1 MLAWK
6 WPFVRMCGIIGK
18 KRLRKTTNKRVCVLM
33 EKKRI
38 QRANTSKQKRKKT
51 KERTFA
57 YPTVLHRKNNGW
69 LFVVIQ
75 LASKW
80 HARYQLRALYKI
92 NRVLLLLQFLCDIWI
107 FIDYTVVGRAL
118 VELASWCI
126 HFGTAWI
133 KCAVDFVDAS
143 SGHERYKSYV
153 NYASY
158 RESLANTIRFASR
171 FGFMHFHHIYF
182 TFLGISFLFVSCCI
196 YFFLFWRVKR
206 VH

>member
-1 MLAWK
+1 MAIGAVISWGKQRNPNATGAWFFFFIAHFRVRRYVKNLSEVSKMLAWK

-38 QRANTSKQKRKKT
+38 QRANTSKQKKKKT

-57 YPTVLHRKNNGW
+57 YPTVLRRKNNGW

-75 LASKW
+75 LASEW

-118 VELASWCI
+118 VELAS
-126 HFGTAWI
+126 
-133 KCAVDFVDAS
+133 
-143 SGHERYKSYV
+143 
-153 NYASY
+153 
-158 RESLANTIRFASR
+158 
-171 FGFMHFHHIYF
+171 
-182 TFLGISFLFVSCCI
+182 
-196 YFFLFWRVKR
+196 
-206 VH
+206 